1 MSTKE
6 KELKEFTAEA
16 ISVTPQ
22 ASERIKKSMKIEDK
36 ENWGLRMSVEQGG
49 CSGMSYKMSFDEKRG
64 KQDKVFESS
73 GLTIFCDINSWL
85 YVRGIEVDFSDDMLN
100 GGLRYIIQMQ
110 TVPVVAER
118 VFQFRKTH

>member
-6 KELKEFTAEA
+6 KELKEFTAAA

-64 KQDKVFESS
+64 EQDKVFESS

-100 GGLRYIIQMQ
+100 GGFKIHNPNANRSCGCG
-110 TVPVVAER
+110 TSFSV
-118 VFQFRKTH
+118 